1 MLNLTHD
8 QRSLLDFLAE
18 NVRELLAAAQAS
30 ASSRNPY
37 LVAEAEELT
46 AIRARL
52 VNRLSGTEPES
63 QLQLPLEMKEA
74 A

>member
-30 ASSRNPY
+30 ASSRNPH